1 MPQTTCS
8 ECGQKVDNKAKA
20 CPHCNA
26 ILPTKI
32 SASTWLIIAIIALV
46 IGGPFIFVGSDSGRS
61 PEEKAALLEQ
71 VEAENRRVGLE
82 QVEAETNGVRVK
94 IQ

>member
-1 MPQTTCS
+1 MPQTQCS
-8 ECGQKVDNKAKA
+8 ECEQKIDSNAKT

-32 SASTWLIIAIIALV
+32 SASTWLILAIIALV
-46 IGGPFIFVGSDSGRS
+46 IGGPFFFVDSDSGRTL
-61 PEEKAALLEQ
+61 EEKATLLEQ

-82 QVEAETNGVRVK
+82 PK
-94 IQ
+94 IGSQIGPE